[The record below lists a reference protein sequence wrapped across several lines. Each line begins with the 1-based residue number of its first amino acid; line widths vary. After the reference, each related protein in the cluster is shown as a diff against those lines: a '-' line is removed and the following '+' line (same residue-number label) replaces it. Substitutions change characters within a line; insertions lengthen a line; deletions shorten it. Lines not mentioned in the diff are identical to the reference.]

1 MSFFYSLL
9 AQIVVFSEENG
20 CSERSSGI
28 DMTLTIPLQEGGV
41 RVVPNKIPCD
51 PLCLTL
57 TLRP

>member
-20 CSERSSGI
+20 YSERSSRI
-28 DMTLTIPLQEGGV
+28 DMTLTVSLQEGGMK
-41 RVVPNKIPCD
+41 VVAHKILCD
-51 PLCLTL
+51 PLYLSL